1 MKVICA
7 FDSFKGC
14 MTSLE
19 AGEAAKRGVM
29 SAMPGCMVSVMPMA
43 DGGEGTIDAIRSM
56 TGGREV
62 PIRVLDP
69 LIRERKSKYVMDCD
83 SATAYVEI
91 AQCAGLT
98 MLTPDERDAM
108 RTSSYGLGM
117 AMAKAIEAGAK
128 HITICLGG
136 SATND
141 AALGALQALGLKV
154 YTENG
159 LLNRPVTGADLINI
173 TDVDSKALEQLKSLC
188 DITVLYDAD
197 IPFCGPMGA
206 VRLYAPQ
213 KGVKAEDLNGLE
225 RGMENVREVVERKT
239 GVKAESVK
247 GAGAAGGAGYG
258 LAALAGAKMESGID
272 YMLSL
277 SDFDA
282 RLAETSI
289 VLTGE
294 GKADIQTLQGKVSAG
309 ILSHAR
315 KRGVPVWLFA
325 GKVEDREAL
334 LNAGFERVVD
344 INAAQD
350 TAQDPMDNTVA
361 RRRLENAVR
370 CTAEDKIK
378 KLRRLC
384 EELRMCV
391 LFL

>member
-258 LAALAGAKMESGID
+258 LAALAGAKMETGID

-282 RLAETSI
+282 QLAETTI

-344 INAAQD
+344 INAGQD

-384 EELRMCV
+384 DRS
-391 LFL
+391 

>member
-29 SAMPGCMVSVMPMA
+29 SAKPGCMVSVMPMA

-62 PIRVLDP
+62 PIRVLGP
-69 LIRERKSKYVMDCD
+69 LLRECESKYLMDCD
-83 SATAYVEI
+83 GATAYIEM

-108 RTSSYGLGM
+108 HTSSYGLGM
-117 AMAKAIEAGAK
+117 AMVKAIEAGAK

-141 AALGALQALGLKV
+141 VAIGALQALGLQV
-154 YTENG
+154 YTRDG
-159 LLNRPVTGADLINI
+159 ILNRPVTGADMIDI
-173 TDVDSKALEQLKSLC
+173 TDVDSTALEQLKCEC

-213 KGVKAEDLNGLE
+213 KGVKVMDLDGLE
-225 RGMENVREVVERKT
+225 RGMKNVLEVIERKT
-239 GVKAESVK
+239 SVKAASVK

-258 LAALAGAKMESGID
+258 LAAMAGAKMESGIE

-282 RLAETSI
+282 ILDETAI

-294 GKADIQTLQGKVSAG
+294 GRADSQTLQGKVSDG

-315 KRGVPVWLFA
+315 NRGVPVWLFA
-325 GKVEDREAL
+325 GKVENKDSL
-334 LNAGFERVVD
+334 LKAGFGKVID
-344 INAAQD
+344 INAGHG
-350 TAQDPMDNTVA
+350 TAQNPLDNTTA
-361 RRRLENAVR
+361 RQRLENAVR
-370 CTAEDKIK
+370 RT
-378 KLRRLC
+378 
-384 EELRMCV
+384 V
-391 LFL
+391 

>member
-19 AGEAAKRGVM
+19 AGEAAKHGIL
-29 SAMPGCMVSVMPMA
+29 SAMLDCMVSVMPMA
-43 DGGEGTIDAIRSM
+43 DGGEGTIDAIRSIM
-56 TGGREV
+56 GGSEV

-69 LIRERKSKYVMDCD
+69 LLRERESEYVMDCD
-83 SATAYVEI
+83 GETAYIEM

-117 AMAKAIEAGAK
+117 AMVKAIEAGAK

-141 AALGALQALGLKV
+141 VAIGTLQALGLKV
-154 YTENG
+154 YTRNG
-159 LLNRPVTGADLINI
+159 ILNRSVTGADLINI
-173 TDVDSKALEQLKSLC
+173 TDVDSTALEQLKSQC

-197 IPFCGPMGA
+197 IPFCGPLGA

-213 KGVKAEDLNGLE
+213 KGVKAEDVDGLE
-225 RGMENVREVVERKT
+225 RGMKNVREVVERKT
-239 GVKAESVK
+239 GIKTASVK

-258 LAALAGAKMESGID
+258 LAAMAGAKMESGID

-282 RLAETSI
+282 ILDETAI

-294 GKADIQTLQGKVSAG
+294 GKADSQTLQGKVSAG
-309 ILSHAR
+309 ILNHAR
-315 KRGVPVWLFA
+315 NRGVPVWLFA
-325 GKVEDREAL
+325 GKVEDMEAL
-334 LNAGFERVVD
+334 LNSGFEKVID
-344 INAAQD
+344 INADQD
-350 TAQDPMDNTVA
+350 TAQDPMNNATA
-361 RRRLENAVR
+361 RQRLENAVR
-370 CTAEDKIK
+370 RTAEDKIK

-384 EELRMCV
+384 DRS
-391 LFL
+391 

>member
-19 AGEAAKRGVM
+19 AGEAAKRSVM

-56 TGGREV
+56 IGGREV

-69 LIRERKSKYVMDCD
+69 LLRERESEYVMDCD
-83 SATAYVEI
+83 GETAYIEM

-117 AMAKAIEAGAK
+117 AMVKAIEAGAK

-141 AALGALQALGLKV
+141 VAIGTLQALGLKV
-154 YTENG
+154 YTRNG
-159 LLNRPVTGADLINI
+159 ILNRPITGADLINI
-173 TDVDSKALEQLKSLC
+173 TDVDSTALEQLKSQC

-213 KGVKAEDLNGLE
+213 KGVKAEDLDILE
-225 RGMENVREVVERKT
+225 RGVKNVREVVERKT
-239 GVKAESVK
+239 GIKTASVK

-258 LAALAGAKMESGID
+258 LAAMAGAKMESGID

-277 SDFDA
+277 SGFYA
-282 RLAETSI
+282 RLDETAI

-294 GKADIQTLQGKVSAG
+294 GKADSQTLQGKVSAG
-309 ILSHAR
+309 ILSHAW

-344 INAAQD
+344 INAGQD

-361 RRRLENAVR
+361 KQRLENAVR

-384 EELRMCV
+384 DRS
-391 LFL
+391 

>member
-247 GAGAAGGAGYG
+247 GTGAAGGAGYG
-258 LAALAGAKMESGID
+258 LAALAGAKMETGID

-282 RLAETSI
+282 QLAETTI

-344 INAAQD
+344 INAGQD

-384 EELRMCV
+384 DRS
-391 LFL
+391 

>member
-19 AGEAAKRGVM
+19 AGEAAKRSVM

-43 DGGEGTIDAIRSM
+43 DGGEGTIDAIRRM

-62 PIRVLDP
+62 PIRVFDP
-69 LIRERKSKYVMDCD
+69 LLRERESEYVMDCD

-141 AALGALQALGLKV
+141 AALGALQALGLQI

-173 TDVDSKALEQLKSLC
+173 TDVDSTALEQLKSQC

-213 KGVKAEDLNGLE
+213 KGVKAEDLDILE
-225 RGMENVREVVERKT
+225 RGMKNVREVVERKT
-239 GVKAESVK
+239 GIKTASVK

-258 LAALAGAKMESGID
+258 LAAMAGAKMESGID

-282 RLAETSI
+282 ILDETAI

-294 GKADIQTLQGKVSAG
+294 GKADSQTLQGKVSAG
-309 ILSHAR
+309 ILSHAW

-325 GKVEDREAL
+325 GKVEDSEAL
-334 LNAGFERVVD
+334 LNSGFEKVID
-344 INAAQD
+344 INADQD
-350 TAQDPMDNTVA
+350 TAQDPMNNTVA

-384 EELRMCV
+384 DRS
-391 LFL
+391 

>member
-19 AGEAAKRGVM
+19 AGEAAKRGIM

-108 RTSSYGLGM
+108 RTTSYGLGM

-141 AALGALQALGLKV
+141 AALGALQALGLQI

-173 TDVDSKALEQLKSLC
+173 TDVDSTALEQLKSQC

-213 KGVKAEDLNGLE
+213 KGVKAEDLDILE
-225 RGMENVREVVERKT
+225 RGMKNVREVVERKT
-239 GVKAESVK
+239 GIKTASVK

-258 LAALAGAKMESGID
+258 LAAMAGAKMESGID

-277 SDFDA
+277 SGFYA
-282 RLAETSI
+282 RLAETAI

-294 GKADIQTLQGKVSAG
+294 GKADSQTLQGKVSAG
-309 ILSHAR
+309 ILSHAW

-334 LNAGFERVVD
+334 LNAGFEKVVD
-344 INAAQD
+344 INAGQD

-361 RRRLENAVR
+361 KQRLENAVR
-370 CTAEDKIK
+370 RTVEDKIK

-384 EELRMCV
+384 DRS
-391 LFL
+391 

>member
-1 MKVICA
+1 
-7 FDSFKGC
+7 

-19 AGEAAKRGVM
+19 AGEAAKHGIL
-29 SAMPGCMVSVMPMA
+29 SAMLDCMVSVMPMA

-56 TGGREV
+56 TSGREV

-69 LIRERKSKYVMDCD
+69 LLRERESEYVMDCD
-83 SATAYVEI
+83 SESAYVEM

-98 MLTPDERDAM
+98 MLAPGERDAM

-141 AALGALQALGLKV
+141 VALGALQALGLQI

-173 TDVDSKALEQLKSLC
+173 TDVDSTALEQLKSHC

-213 KGVKAEDLNGLE
+213 KGVKAMDLDGLE
-225 RGMENVREVVERKT
+225 RGMKNVREVVERKT
-239 GVKAESVK
+239 GIKTASVK

-258 LAALAGAKMESGID
+258 LAAMAGAKMESGID

-277 SDFDA
+277 SGFYA
-282 RLAETSI
+282 RLAETAI

-294 GKADIQTLQGKVSAG
+294 GKADSQTLQGKVSAG
-309 ILSHAR
+309 ILSHAW

-334 LNAGFERVVD
+334 LNAGFGKVVD
-344 INAAQD
+344 INAGQD
-350 TAQDPMDNTVA
+350 SAQDPMDNTVA

-378 KLRRLC
+378 ELRRLC
-384 EELRMCV
+384 DRS
-391 LFL
+391 

>member
-19 AGEAAKRGVM
+19 AGEAAKRGFM

-69 LIRERKSKYVMDCD
+69 LLRECESKYVMDCD
-83 SATAYVEI
+83 SETAYIEM

-108 RTSSYGLGM
+108 HTSSYGLGM
-117 AMAKAIEAGAK
+117 AVAKAIEAGAK

-141 AALGALQALGLKV
+141 VAIGALQALGLKV
-154 YTENG
+154 YTRDG
-159 LLNRPVTGADLINI
+159 ILNRPVTGADLIDI
-173 TDVDSKALEQLKSLC
+173 ADIDSTALEQLKTQC

-197 IPFCGPMGA
+197 IPFCGPEGA
-206 VRLYAPQ
+206 VKLYATQ
-213 KGVKAEDLNGLE
+213 KGVKSENLDGLE
-225 RGMENVREVVERKT
+225 RGMENVREVIERKT

-272 YMLSL
+272 YVLSL

-282 RLAETSI
+282 RLTETAL

-294 GKADIQTLQGKVSAG
+294 GKADSQTLQGKVSAG

-315 KRGVPVWLFA
+315 NRGVPVWLFA

-334 LNAGFERVVD
+334 LNSGFERVED
-344 INAAQD
+344 INAGQD
-350 TAQDPMDNTVA
+350 TAQDSLNNA
-361 RRRLENAVR
+361 IAKQRLENAVR
-370 CTAEDKIK
+370 RMAEDKIK
-378 KLRRLC
+378 KLRRQC
-384 EELRMCV
+384 DRS
-391 LFL
+391 

>member
-19 AGEAAKRGVM
+19 AGEAAKRGFM

-43 DGGEGTIDAIRSM
+43 DGGEGTIDAIRSL

-69 LIRERKSKYVMDCD
+69 LLRERESKYVMDCD
-83 SATAYVEI
+83 SETAYVEM

-108 RTSSYGLGM
+108 HTSSYGLGM
-117 AMAKAIEAGAK
+117 AVAKAIEAGTK

-141 AALGALQALGLKV
+141 VAIGALQALGLKV
-154 YTENG
+154 YTRDG
-159 LLNRPVTGADLINI
+159 ILNRPVTGADLINI
-173 TDVDSKALEQLKSLC
+173 TDVDSTALELLKIQC

-213 KGVKAEDLNGLE
+213 KGVKEMDLDGLE
-225 RGMENVREVVERKT
+225 RGMKNVLEVIERKT
-239 GVKAESVK
+239 SVKAASVK

-272 YMLSL
+272 NMLLL
-277 SDFDA
+277 SDFNAMLDGTA
-282 RLAETSI
+282 I

-294 GKADIQTLQGKVSAG
+294 GKADSQTLQGKVSAG

-325 GKVEDREAL
+325 GKVEDRDAL
-334 LNAGFERVVD
+334 LKAGFEKIID
-344 INAAQD
+344 INTGQD
-350 TAQDPMDNTVA
+350 TAQDSLNNA
-361 RRRLENAVR
+361 IAKQRLENAVR
-370 CTAEDKIK
+370 RMAEDKIK
-378 KLRRLC
+378 KLRRQC
-384 EELRMCV
+384 DRS
-391 LFL
+391 

>member
-19 AGEAAKRGVM
+19 AGEAAKHGM
-29 SAMPGCMVSVMPMA
+29 LSAMPGCMVSVMPMA

-56 TGGREV
+56 TGGCEV

-141 AALGALQALGLKV
+141 AALGALQALGLQI

-173 TDVDSKALEQLKSLC
+173 TDVDSTALEQLKSQC

-213 KGVKAEDLNGLE
+213 KGVKAEDLDILE
-225 RGMENVREVVERKT
+225 RGMKNVLEVIERKT

-282 RLAETSI
+282 QLAETTI

-344 INAAQD
+344 INAGQD

-384 EELRMCV
+384 DRS
-391 LFL
+391 

>member
-19 AGEAAKRGVM
+19 AGEAAKRGII
-29 SAMPGCMVSVMPMA
+29 SAMPGCAVSVMPMA

-56 TGGREV
+56 TGGQEV
-62 PIRVLDP
+62 AIRVLDP
-69 LIRERKSKYVMDCD
+69 LLRERESKYVMDCD
-83 SATAYVEI
+83 SETAYVEM

-108 RTSSYGLGM
+108 HTSSYGLGM
-117 AMAKAIEAGAK
+117 AVAKAIEAEAK
-128 HITICLGG
+128 RITICLGG

-141 AALGALQALGLKV
+141 VAIGALQALGLKV
-154 YTENG
+154 YTRDG
-159 LLNRPVTGADLINI
+159 ILNRPVTGADLIDI
-173 TDVDSKALEQLKSLC
+173 ADIDSTALEQLKIQC

-213 KGVKAEDLNGLE
+213 KGVKSEDLDGLE
-225 RGMENVREVVERKT
+225 RGMKNVLEVIERKT

-258 LAALAGAKMESGID
+258 LAAIAGAKMESGID

-282 RLAETSI
+282 ILDETAI

-294 GKADIQTLQGKVSAG
+294 GKADSQTLQGKVSAG
-309 ILSHAR
+309 ILSHAG

-334 LNAGFERVVD
+334 LNAGFEKVVG
-344 INAAQD
+344 INAGQD

-384 EELRMCV
+384 DRS
-391 LFL
+391 

>member
-1 MKVICA
+1 
-7 FDSFKGC
+7 
-14 MTSLE
+14 
-19 AGEAAKRGVM
+19 M

-43 DGGEGTIDAIRSM
+43 DGGEGTIDAIRSK
-56 TGGREV
+56 TGAREV

-69 LIRERKSKYVMDCD
+69 LLRERESKFVMDCD
-83 SATAYVEI
+83 GETAYIEI

-98 MLTPDERDAM
+98 MLAPDERDAM

-117 AMAKAIEAGAK
+117 AMAKAMEAGAK
-128 HITICLGG
+128 RITICLGG

-154 YTENG
+154 YTRDG
-159 LLNRPVTGADLINI
+159 ILNRPVTGTDLIDI
-173 TDVDSKALEQLKSLC
+173 TDIDATELDSLKIQC

-213 KGVKAEDLNGLE
+213 KGVKAEDLDWLE
-225 RGMENVREVVERKT
+225 RGMKNVLAVIERET
-239 GVKAESVK
+239 GVKGSLVK
-247 GAGAAGGAGYG
+247 GAGAAGGVGYG
-258 LAALAGAKMESGID
+258 LAAMAGAKMESGID

-277 SDFDA
+277 SDFDSRIA
-282 RLAETSI
+282 GTAI

-294 GKADIQTLQGKVSAG
+294 GKADSQTLQGKVSAG
-309 ILSHAR
+309 ILGHAR
-315 KRGVPVWLFA
+315 NRGVPVWLFA

-344 INAAQD
+344 INAGQD
-350 TAQDPMDNTVA
+350 TAQDSLNNA
-361 RRRLENAVR
+361 IAGQRLENAVR
-370 CTAEDKIK
+370 RTVEDKIK

-384 EELRMCV
+384 DRS
-391 LFL
+391 

>member
-1 MKVICA
+1 
-7 FDSFKGC
+7 

-56 TGGREV
+56 IGGREV

-69 LIRERKSKYVMDCD
+69 LLRERESEYVMDCD
-83 SATAYVEI
+83 GETAYIEM

-117 AMAKAIEAGAK
+117 AMVKAIEAGAK

-141 AALGALQALGLKV
+141 VAIGTLQALGLKV
-154 YTENG
+154 YTRNG
-159 LLNRPVTGADLINI
+159 ILNRPITGADLINI
-173 TDVDSKALEQLKSLC
+173 TDVDSTALEQLKSQC

-213 KGVKAEDLNGLE
+213 KGVKAEDLDILE
-225 RGMENVREVVERKT
+225 RGVKNVREVVERKT
-239 GVKAESVK
+239 GIKTASVK

-258 LAALAGAKMESGID
+258 LAAMAGAKMESGID

-277 SDFDA
+277 SGFYA
-282 RLAETSI
+282 RLDETAI

-294 GKADIQTLQGKVSAG
+294 GKADSQTLQGKVSAG
-309 ILSHAR
+309 ILSHAW

-344 INAAQD
+344 INAGQD

-384 EELRMCV
+384 DRS
-391 LFL
+391 

>member
-19 AGEAAKRGVM
+19 AGEAAKRGII
-29 SAMPGCMVSVMPMA
+29 SAMPGCAVSVMPMA

-56 TGGREV
+56 TGGQEV
-62 PIRVLDP
+62 AIRVLDP
-69 LIRERKSKYVMDCD
+69 LLRECESKYVMDCD
-83 SATAYVEI
+83 SETAYVEM

-98 MLTPDERDAM
+98 MLTPDERNAM

-117 AMAKAIEAGAK
+117 AVAKAVEAGAK

-141 AALGALQALGLKV
+141 VAIGALQALGLKV

-159 LLNRPVTGADLINI
+159 LLKRSVTGADLIDI
-173 TDVDSKALEQLKSLC
+173 ADIDSTALEQLKSQC

-213 KGVKAEDLNGLE
+213 KGVKSEDLDGLE
-225 RGMENVREVVERKT
+225 RGMENVSEVIERKT
-239 GVKAESVK
+239 GVKASSVK

-272 YMLSL
+272 NMLSL
-277 SDFDA
+277 SDFNAMLDGTA
-282 RLAETSI
+282 I

-294 GKADIQTLQGKVSAG
+294 GKADSQTLQGKVSAG

-325 GKVEDREAL
+325 GKVEDRAAL
-334 LNAGFERVVD
+334 LNSGFEKVVD
-344 INAAQD
+344 INAGQD
-350 TAQDPMDNTVA
+350 TEQDPLDNA
-361 RRRLENAVR
+361 IAGQRLENAVR
-370 CTAEDKIK
+370 RMAEDKIK
-378 KLRRLC
+378 KLRRQC
-384 EELRMCV
+384 DRS
-391 LFL
+391 

>member
-14 MTSLE
+14 MTSIE

-29 SAMPGCMVSVMPMA
+29 SAMPGCMVSVLPMA
-43 DGGEGTIDAIRSM
+43 DGGEGTIDAIRST
-56 TGGREV
+56 TGGRDV

-69 LIRERKSKYVMDCD
+69 LLRERESKYVMDCD
-83 SATAYVEI
+83 GETAYIEM

-108 RTSSYGLGM
+108 HTSSYGLGM
-117 AMAKAIEAGAK
+117 AMVKAIEAGAK

-141 AALGALQALGLKV
+141 VAMGALQALGLRV
-154 YTENG
+154 YTRDG
-159 LLNRPVTGADLINI
+159 ILNRPVTGADLINI
-173 TDVDSKALEQLKSLC
+173 TDVDSTALEQLKSQC

-213 KGVKAEDLNGLE
+213 KGVKSEDLDGLE
-225 RGMENVREVVERKT
+225 RGMKNVLEVIERKT

-258 LAALAGAKMESGID
+258 LAAMAGAKMESGID

-277 SDFDA
+277 SGFDA
-282 RLAETSI
+282 RLAETAI

-294 GKADIQTLQGKVSAG
+294 GKADSQTLQGKVSAG

-315 KRGVPVWLFA
+315 NRGVPVWLFA

-334 LNAGFERVVD
+334 LNAGFEKVVD
-344 INAAQD
+344 INAGQD

-370 CTAEDKIK
+370 YTAEDKIK

-384 EELRMCV
+384 DRS
-391 LFL
+391 

>member
-19 AGEAAKRGVM
+19 AGEAAKRGII
-29 SAMPGCMVSVMPMA
+29 SAMPDCAVSVMPMA
-43 DGGEGTIDAIRSM
+43 DGGEGTIDAIRSL

-62 PIRVLDP
+62 AIRVLDP
-69 LIRERKSKYVMDCD
+69 LLRECESKYVMDCD
-83 SATAYVEI
+83 SETAYVEM
-91 AQCAGLT
+91 AQCSGLT

-108 RTSSYGLGM
+108 HTSSYGLGM

-141 AALGALQALGLKV
+141 AAMGALQALGLKV
-154 YTENG
+154 YTRDG
-159 LLNRPVTGADLINI
+159 VLNRPVTGTDLIDI
-173 TDVDSKALEQLKSLC
+173 TDIDATELNSLKIQC

-213 KGVKAEDLNGLE
+213 KGVKAEDLDGLE
-225 RGMENVREVVERKT
+225 RGMKNVREVVERKT
-239 GVKAESVK
+239 GIKTASVK

-258 LAALAGAKMESGID
+258 LAAMAGAKMESGID

-277 SDFDA
+277 SGFDA
-282 RLAETSI
+282 RLVETAI

-294 GKADIQTLQGKVSAG
+294 GKADSQTLQGKVSAG
-309 ILSHAR
+309 ILSHAW

-325 GKVEDREAL
+325 GKVEDSEAL
-334 LNAGFERVVD
+334 LNSGFEKVID
-344 INAAQD
+344 INAGQD

-370 CTAEDKIK
+370 RTVEDKIK

-384 EELRMCV
+384 DRS
-391 LFL
+391 

>member
-1 MKVICA
+1 M
-7 FDSFKGC
+7 
-14 MTSLE
+14 
-19 AGEAAKRGVM
+19 RGIL
-29 SAMPGCMVSVMPMA
+29 SAMPGCIVSVMPMA
-43 DGGEGTIDAIRSM
+43 DGGEGSIDAIRSM
-56 TGGREV
+56 TGAREV
-62 PIRVLDP
+62 PILVPDP
-69 LIRERKSKYVMDCD
+69 LLRECESKYVMDCD
-83 SATAYVEI
+83 GETAYIEM

-117 AMAKAIEAGAK
+117 AMVKAIEAGAK

-154 YTENG
+154 YTRDG
-159 LLNRPVTGADLINI
+159 ILNRPVTGTDLIDI
-173 TDVDSKALEQLKSLC
+173 TDIDATELDSLKIQC

-213 KGVKAEDLNGLE
+213 KGVKAEDLDILE
-225 RGMENVREVVERKT
+225 RGMKNVREVIELKT
-239 GVKAESVK
+239 GVKTASVK

-258 LAALAGAKMESGID
+258 LAAMAGAKMESGID

-277 SDFDA
+277 SGFDA
-282 RLAETSI
+282 RLAETAI

-294 GKADIQTLQGKVSAG
+294 GKADSQTLQGKVSAG
-309 ILSHAR
+309 ILSHAW

-325 GKVEDREAL
+325 GKVEDSEAL
-334 LNAGFERVVD
+334 LNSGFEKVID
-344 INAAQD
+344 INADQD
-350 TAQDPMDNTVA
+350 TAQDPMNNATA
-361 RRRLENAVR
+361 RQRLENAVR
-370 CTAEDKIK
+370 RTVEDKIK

-384 EELRMCV
+384 DRS
-391 LFL
+391 

>member
-29 SAMPGCMVSVMPMA
+29 GAMPGCMVSVMPMA

-69 LIRERKSKYVMDCD
+69 LLRERESEYVMDCD
-83 SATAYVEI
+83 SESAYVEM

-98 MLTPDERDAM
+98 MLAPDERDAM

-154 YTENG
+154 YTRDG
-159 LLNRPVTGADLINI
+159 ILNRPVTGTDLIDI
-173 TDVDSKALEQLKSLC
+173 TDIDATELDSLKIQC

-213 KGVKAEDLNGLE
+213 KGVKAEDLDGLE
-225 RGMENVREVVERKT
+225 RGMKNVREVVERKT
-239 GVKAESVK
+239 GIKTASVK

-258 LAALAGAKMESGID
+258 LAAMAGAKMESGIE

-282 RLAETSI
+282 RLDETAI

-294 GKADIQTLQGKVSAG
+294 GKADSQTLQGKVSAG

-315 KRGVPVWLFA
+315 NRGVPVWLFA
-325 GKVEDREAL
+325 GKVENKDAL
-334 LNAGFERVVD
+334 LKAGFGKVID
-344 INAAQD
+344 INAGQDAAQD
-350 TAQDPMDNTVA
+350 SLNNAIA
-361 RRRLENAVR
+361 RQRLENAVR
-370 CTAEDKIK
+370 RTVEDKIK

-384 EELRMCV
+384 DRS
-391 LFL
+391 

>member
-14 MTSLE
+14 MTGME
-19 AGEAAKRGVM
+19 AGDAAMRGIL
-29 SAMPGCMVSVMPMA
+29 SAMPGCIVSVMPMA
-43 DGGEGTIDAIRSM
+43 DGGEGSIDAIRSM
-56 TGGREV
+56 TGAREV
-62 PIRVLDP
+62 PILVPDP
-69 LIRERKSKYVMDCD
+69 LLRECESKYVMDCD
-83 SATAYVEI
+83 GETAYIEM

-117 AMAKAIEAGAK
+117 AMVKAIEAGAK

-154 YTENG
+154 YTRDG
-159 LLNRPVTGADLINI
+159 ILNRPVTGTDLIDI
-173 TDVDSKALEQLKSLC
+173 TDIDATELDSLKIQC

-213 KGVKAEDLNGLE
+213 KGVKAEDLDILE
-225 RGMENVREVVERKT
+225 RGMKNVREVIELKT
-239 GVKAESVK
+239 GVKTASVK

-258 LAALAGAKMESGID
+258 LAAMAGAKMESGID

-277 SDFDA
+277 SGFDA
-282 RLAETSI
+282 RLAETAI

-294 GKADIQTLQGKVSAG
+294 GKADSQTLQGKVSAG
-309 ILSHAR
+309 ILSHAW

-325 GKVEDREAL
+325 GKVEDSEAL
-334 LNAGFERVVD
+334 LNSGFEKVID
-344 INAAQD
+344 INADQD
-350 TAQDPMDNTVA
+350 TAQDPMNNATA
-361 RRRLENAVR
+361 RQRLENAVR
-370 CTAEDKIK
+370 RTVEDKIK

-384 EELRMCV
+384 DRS
-391 LFL
+391 

>member
-14 MTSLE
+14 MASLE
-19 AGEAAKRGVM
+19 AGDAAMRGLL

-69 LIRERKSKYVMDCD
+69 LLRERESEYVMDCD
-83 SATAYVEI
+83 GETAYIEM

-108 RTSSYGLGM
+108 RTSSYGLGT
-117 AMAKAIEAGAK
+117 AMASALKAGAK

-159 LLNRPVTGADLINI
+159 LLNRPVTGADMINI

-289 VLTGE
+289 VMTGE
-294 GKADIQTLQGKVSAG
+294 GKADSQTLQGKVSAG
-309 ILSHAR
+309 ILRQAR
-315 KRGVPVWLFA
+315 NRDVPVWLFA

-334 LNAGFERVVD
+334 FNSGFEKVVD
-344 INAAQD
+344 INAGQD
-350 TAQDPMDNTVA
+350 TAQDPTDNTVA
-361 RRRLENAVR
+361 RQRLEDAVKR
-370 CTAEDKIK
+370 TVEEKIK
-378 KLRRLC
+378 KLRSLC
-384 EELRMCV
+384 DRS
-391 LFL
+391 

>member
-29 SAMPGCMVSVMPMA
+29 SAMPGCIVSVMPMA

-69 LIRERKSKYVMDCD
+69 LLRERESKYVMDCD
-83 SATAYVEI
+83 GETAYIEM

-108 RTSSYGLGM
+108 HTSSYGLGM
-117 AMAKAIEAGAK
+117 AMVKAIEAGAK
-128 HITICLGG
+128 HIIICLGG

-141 AALGALQALGLKV
+141 VAIGALQALGLKV
-154 YTENG
+154 YTRDEI
-159 LLNRPVTGADLINI
+159 LNRPITGADLINI
-173 TDVDSKALEQLKSLC
+173 TDVDSTALEQLKCQC

-197 IPFCGPMGA
+197 IPFCGTMGA

-213 KGVKAEDLNGLE
+213 KGVKAMDLDGLE
-225 RGMENVREVVERKT
+225 RGMKNVLEVIELKT
-239 GVKAESVK
+239 GVKTASVK

-258 LAALAGAKMESGID
+258 LAAIAGAKMESGID

-282 RLAETSI
+282 ILDETAI

-294 GKADIQTLQGKVSAG
+294 GKADSQTLQGKVSAG
-309 ILSHAR
+309 ILNHAR
-315 KRGVPVWLFA
+315 NRGVPVWLFA
-325 GKVEDREAL
+325 GKVENKEAL
-334 LNAGFERVVD
+334 LKAGFEKIID
-344 INAAQD
+344 INAGQDTGQD
-350 TAQDPMDNTVA
+350 TAQDPLNNAIA
-361 RRRLENAVR
+361 RQRLENAVK
-370 CTAEDKIK
+370 CTVGDNIK

-384 EELRMCV
+384 DRS
-391 LFL
+391 

>member
-14 MTSLE
+14 ITSLE
-19 AGEAAKRGVM
+19 AGEAAKHGIL
-29 SAMPGCMVSVMPMA
+29 SAMLDSMVSVMPMA

-56 TGGREV
+56 IGGREV

-69 LIRERKSKYVMDCD
+69 LLRERESEYVMDCD
-83 SATAYVEI
+83 SESAYVEM

-108 RTSSYGLGM
+108 HTSSYGLGM

-141 AALGALQALGLKV
+141 AALGALQALGLQI

-173 TDVDSKALEQLKSLC
+173 TDVDSTALEQLKSQC

-213 KGVKAEDLNGLE
+213 KGVKAEDLDGLE
-225 RGMENVREVVERKT
+225 RGMKNVREVVERKT
-239 GVKAESVK
+239 GIKTASVK

-258 LAALAGAKMESGID
+258 LAAMAGAKMESGID

-282 RLAETSI
+282 ILDETAI

-294 GKADIQTLQGKVSAG
+294 GKADSQTLQGKVSAG
-309 ILSHAR
+309 ILSHAW

-325 GKVEDREAL
+325 GKVEDSEAL
-334 LNAGFERVVD
+334 LNSGFEKVID
-344 INAAQD
+344 INADQD
-350 TAQDPMDNTVA
+350 TAQDPMNNTVA

-384 EELRMCV
+384 DRS
-391 LFL
+391 

>member
-19 AGEAAKRGVM
+19 AGEAAKKGVM
-29 SAMPGCMVSVMPMA
+29 GAMPGCMVSVMPMA
-43 DGGEGTIDAIRSM
+43 DGGEGSIDAIRSM

-69 LIRERKSKYVMDCD
+69 LLRERESKYVMDCD
-83 SATAYVEI
+83 GTTAYIEM

-98 MLTPDERDAM
+98 MLAPDERDAM

-154 YTENG
+154 FTRDG
-159 LLNRPVTGADLINI
+159 ILNRPVTGTDLIDI
-173 TDVDSKALEQLKSLC
+173 TDIDATELDSLKIQC

-213 KGVKAEDLNGLE
+213 KGVKAEDLDGLE
-225 RGMENVREVVERKT
+225 RGMKNVREVVERKT
-239 GVKAESVK
+239 GIKTASVK

-258 LAALAGAKMESGID
+258 LAAMAGAKMESGID

-282 RLAETSI
+282 ILDETAI

-294 GKADIQTLQGKVSAG
+294 GKADSQTLQGKVSAG

-334 LNAGFERVVD
+334 LNSGFEKVID
-344 INAAQD
+344 INADQD
-350 TAQDPMDNTVA
+350 TAQDPMNNATA
-361 RRRLENAVR
+361 RQRLENAVR
-370 CTAEDKIK
+370 RTVEDKIK

-384 EELRMCV
+384 DRS
-391 LFL
+391 

>member
-1 MKVICA
+1 
-7 FDSFKGC
+7 

-29 SAMPGCMVSVMPMA
+29 GAMPDCMVSVMPMA

-69 LIRERKSKYVMDCD
+69 LLRERESEYVMDCD
-83 SATAYVEI
+83 GATAYIEM

-154 YTENG
+154 YTRDG
-159 LLNRPVTGADLINI
+159 ILNRPVTGTDLIDI
-173 TDVDSKALEQLKSLC
+173 TDIDATELDSLKIQC

-213 KGVKAEDLNGLE
+213 KGVKAEDLDGLE
-225 RGMENVREVVERKT
+225 RGMKNVREVVERKT
-239 GVKAESVK
+239 GIKTASVK

-258 LAALAGAKMESGID
+258 LAAMAGAKMESGID

-277 SDFDA
+277 SGFDA
-282 RLAETSI
+282 RLAETAI

-294 GKADIQTLQGKVSAG
+294 GKADSQTLQGKVSAG
-309 ILSHAR
+309 ILSHAW

-325 GKVEDREAL
+325 GKVKDREAL
-334 LNAGFERVVD
+334 LNSGFEKVID
-344 INAAQD
+344 INAGQD

-370 CTAEDKIK
+370 RTVEDKIK

-384 EELRMCV
+384 DRS
-391 LFL
+391 

>member
-19 AGEAAKRGVM
+19 AGEAAKTGII
-29 SAMPGCMVSVMPMA
+29 SAMPGCAVSVMPMA
-43 DGGEGTIDAIRSM
+43 DGGEGTINAIRSM

-62 PIRVLDP
+62 AIRVLDP
-69 LIRERKSKYVMDCD
+69 LLRERESKYVMDCD
-83 SATAYVEI
+83 SETAYVEM

-98 MLTPDERDAM
+98 MLAPDERDAM

-141 AALGALQALGLKV
+141 AALGALQALGLQI

-173 TDVDSKALEQLKSLC
+173 TDVDSTALEQLKSQC

-213 KGVKAEDLNGLE
+213 KGVKAEDLDGLE
-225 RGMENVREVVERKT
+225 RGMKNVREVVERKT
-239 GVKAESVK
+239 GIKTASEK

-258 LAALAGAKMESGID
+258 LAAMAGAKMESGID

-277 SDFDA
+277 SGFDA
-282 RLAETSI
+282 RLAETAI

-294 GKADIQTLQGKVSAG
+294 GKADSQTLQGKVSAG

-315 KRGVPVWLFA
+315 NRGVPVWLFA

-344 INAAQD
+344 INAGQD

-384 EELRMCV
+384 DRS
-391 LFL
+391 

>member
-14 MTSLE
+14 MTGME
-19 AGEAAKRGVM
+19 AGEAAMRGIL
-29 SAMPGCMVSVMPMA
+29 SAMPGCIVSVMPMA
-43 DGGEGTIDAIRSM
+43 DGGEGSIDAIRSM
-56 TGGREV
+56 TGGRVV
-62 PIRVLDP
+62 PIRVPDP
-69 LIRERKSKYVMDCD
+69 LLRECESKYVMDCD
-83 SATAYVEI
+83 GETAYIEM

-141 AALGALQALGLKV
+141 VAIGALQALGLKV
-154 YTENG
+154 YTRDG
-159 LLNRPVTGADLINI
+159 ILNRPVTGADLITI
-173 TDVDSKALEQLKSLC
+173 TDVDSTALEQLKCQC
-188 DITVLYDAD
+188 DITGLYDAD

-213 KGVKAEDLNGLE
+213 KGVKAMGLDGLE
-225 RGMENVREVVERKT
+225 RGMKNVLEVIELKT
-239 GVKAESVK
+239 GVKAASVK

-258 LAALAGAKMESGID
+258 LAAIAGAKMESGID

-282 RLAETSI
+282 ILDETAI

-294 GKADIQTLQGKVSAG
+294 GKADSQTLQGKVSAG
-309 ILSHAR
+309 ILNHAR
-315 KRGVPVWLFA
+315 NRDVPVWLFA
-325 GKVEDREAL
+325 GKVECRESL
-334 LNAGFERVVD
+334 LKAGFGKVVD
-344 INAAQD
+344 INAGPHTGQD
-350 TAQDPMDNTVA
+350 TAQDPLDNA
-361 RRRLENAVR
+361 IAEQRLENAVR
-370 CTAEDKIK
+370 RTVEDKIK

-384 EELRMCV
+384 DRS
-391 LFL
+391 

>member
-19 AGEAAKRGVM
+19 AGEAAKHGM
-29 SAMPGCMVSVMPMA
+29 LSAMPGCMVSVMPMA

-56 TGGREV
+56 TGGCEV

-69 LIRERKSKYVMDCD
+69 LLCERESKFVMDCD
-83 SATAYVEI
+83 GETAYVEI

-141 AALGALQALGLKV
+141 AALGALQALGLQI

-173 TDVDSKALEQLKSLC
+173 TDVDSTALEQLKSQC

-213 KGVKAEDLNGLE
+213 KGVKAEDLDILE
-225 RGMENVREVVERKT
+225 RGMKNVLEVIERKT

-282 RLAETSI
+282 QLAETTI

-344 INAAQD
+344 INAGQD

-384 EELRMCV
+384 DRS
-391 LFL
+391 

>member
-19 AGEAAKRGVM
+19 AGEAAKHGM
-29 SAMPGCMVSVMPMA
+29 LSAMPGCMVSVMPMA

-350 TAQDPMDNTVA
+350 TAQDPLNNA
-361 RRRLENAVR
+361 IAGQRLENAVR

-378 KLRRLC
+378 ELRRLC
-384 EELRMCV
+384 DRS
-391 LFL
+391 

>member
-1 MKVICA
+1 
-7 FDSFKGC
+7 

-19 AGEAAKRGVM
+19 AGEAAKRGVI
-29 SAMPGCMVSVMPMA
+29 SAMPGCKVSVMPMA

-69 LIRERKSKYVMDCD
+69 LLRERKSEYVMDCD
-83 SATAYVEI
+83 GETAYIEM

-98 MLTPDERDAM
+98 MLAPDERDAM

-141 AALGALQALGLKV
+141 AALGALQALGLQI

-159 LLNRPVTGADLINI
+159 LLNRPVTGTDLINI
-173 TDVDSKALEQLKSLC
+173 TDVDSTALEQLKSQC

-213 KGVKAEDLNGLE
+213 KGVKAMDLDGLE
-225 RGMENVREVVERKT
+225 RGMKNVLEVIELKT
-239 GVKAESVK
+239 ASVK

-258 LAALAGAKMESGID
+258 LAAMAGAKMESGID
-272 YMLSL
+272 YMLSI

-282 RLAETSI
+282 ILDETAI

-294 GKADIQTLQGKVSAG
+294 GKADSQTLQGKVSAG

-315 KRGVPVWLFA
+315 NRGVPVWLFA
-325 GKVEDREAL
+325 GKVENKDAL
-334 LNAGFERVVD
+334 LKAGFAKVID
-344 INAAQD
+344 INAGQD
-350 TAQDPMDNTVA
+350 AGQDSAQDPLDNA
-361 RRRLENAVR
+361 IAGQRLENAVR
-370 CTAEDKIK
+370 RTVEDKIK
-378 KLRRLC
+378 KLRRL
-384 EELRMCV
+384 RDRS
-391 LFL
+391 

>member
-1 MKVICA
+1 
-7 FDSFKGC
+7 

-56 TGGREV
+56 TRGREV

-69 LIRERKSKYVMDCD
+69 LLRECESKYVMDCD
-83 SATAYVEI
+83 GETAYIEM

-108 RTSSYGLGM
+108 HTSSYGLGM
-117 AMAKAIEAGAK
+117 AMVKAIEAGAK

-141 AALGALQALGLKV
+141 VAIGALQALGLNV
-154 YTENG
+154 YTRDG
-159 LLNRPVTGADLINI
+159 ILNRPVTGADLINI
-173 TDVDSKALEQLKSLC
+173 TDVDSTALEQLQCRC

-213 KGVKAEDLNGLE
+213 KGVKAMDLDSLE
-225 RGMENVREVVERKT
+225 RGMKNVLEVIELKT
-239 GVKAESVK
+239 GVKAASVK

-258 LAALAGAKMESGID
+258 LAAMAGAKMESGID

-282 RLAETSI
+282 ILDETAI

-294 GKADIQTLQGKVSAG
+294 GKADSQTLQGKVSAG

-315 KRGVPVWLFA
+315 KRDVPVWLFA
-325 GKVEDREAL
+325 GKVENKDAL
-334 LNAGFERVVD
+334 LKAGFEEIID
-344 INAAQD
+344 INAGLDTGQD
-350 TAQDPMDNTVA
+350 TAQDSLNNA
-361 RRRLENAVR
+361 IALQRLENAVR
-370 CTAEDKIK
+370 RTAEDKIK

-384 EELRMCV
+384 DRS
-391 LFL
+391 

>member
-29 SAMPGCMVSVMPMA
+29 GAMPGCMVSVMPMA

-56 TGGREV
+56 IGGREV

-69 LIRERKSKYVMDCD
+69 LLRERESEYVMDCD
-83 SATAYVEI
+83 SESAYVEM

-98 MLTPDERDAM
+98 MLAPDERDAM

-141 AALGALQALGLKV
+141 VAIGALQALGLQI

-173 TDVDSKALEQLKSLC
+173 TDVDSTALEQLKSQC

-213 KGVKAEDLNGLE
+213 KGVKAEDLDILE
-225 RGMENVREVVERKT
+225 RGMKNVREVVERKT
-239 GVKAESVK
+239 GIKTASVK

-258 LAALAGAKMESGID
+258 LAAMAGAKMGSGID

-277 SDFDA
+277 SGFDA
-282 RLAETSI
+282 RLAETAI

-294 GKADIQTLQGKVSAG
+294 GKADSQTLQGKVSAG
-309 ILSHAR
+309 ILGHAR
-315 KRGVPVWLFA
+315 NRGVPVWLFA
-325 GKVEDREAL
+325 GKVEDSEAL

-344 INAAQD
+344 INAGQD

-384 EELRMCV
+384 DRS
-391 LFL
+391 

>member
-29 SAMPGCMVSVMPMA
+29 GAMPGCMVSVMPMA

-69 LIRERKSKYVMDCD
+69 LLRERESEYVMDCD
-83 SATAYVEI
+83 GETAYIEM

-141 AALGALQALGLKV
+141 AALGALQAFGLKV
-154 YTENG
+154 YTRDG
-159 LLNRPVTGADLINI
+159 ILNRPVTGTDLIDI
-173 TDVDSKALEQLKSLC
+173 TDIDATELDSLKIQC

-213 KGVKAEDLNGLE
+213 KGVKAEDLDGLE
-225 RGMENVREVVERKT
+225 RGMKNVLEVIELKT
-239 GVKAESVK
+239 GVKTASAK

-258 LAALAGAKMESGID
+258 LAAMTGAKMESGID

-282 RLAETSI
+282 ILDETAI

-294 GKADIQTLQGKVSAG
+294 GKADSQTLQGKVSAG
-309 ILSHAR
+309 ILNHAR
-315 KRGVPVWLFA
+315 NRGVPVWLFA
-325 GKVEDREAL
+325 GKVENKDAL
-334 LNAGFERVVD
+334 LKEGFEEIID
-344 INAAQD
+344 INAGQD
-350 TAQDPMDNTVA
+350 TGQDSLNNAIA
-361 RRRLENAVR
+361 RQRLENAVR
-370 CTAEDKIK
+370 RTVEDKIK

-384 EELRMCV
+384 DRS
-391 LFL
+391 

>member
-19 AGEAAKRGVM
+19 AGEAAKRGII
-29 SAMPGCMVSVMPMA
+29 SAMPGCAVSVMPMA
-43 DGGEGTIDAIRSM
+43 DGGEGTINAIRSM

-62 PIRVLDP
+62 EIRVLDP
-69 LIRERKSKYVMDCD
+69 LLRERESKYVMDCD
-83 SATAYVEI
+83 SETAYVEM

-108 RTSSYGLGM
+108 HTSSYGLGM
-117 AMAKAIEAGAK
+117 AVAKAIEAGAK
-128 HITICLGG
+128 RITICLGG

-141 AALGALQALGLKV
+141 VAIGALQALGLKV
-154 YTENG
+154 YTRDG
-159 LLNRPVTGADLINI
+159 ILNRPVTGADLIDI
-173 TDVDSKALEQLKSLC
+173 ADIDSTALEQLKSQC

-213 KGVKAEDLNGLE
+213 KGVKEMDLDGLE
-225 RGMENVREVVERKT
+225 RGMENVLEVIERKT

-272 YMLSL
+272 NMLSL
-277 SDFDA
+277 SDFNAMLDGTA
-282 RLAETSI
+282 I

-294 GKADIQTLQGKVSAG
+294 GKADSQTLQGKVSAG

-325 GKVEDREAL
+325 GKVEDRAAL
-334 LNAGFERVVD
+334 LNSGFEKVVD
-344 INAAQD
+344 INAGQN
-350 TAQDPMDNTVA
+350 TAQDSLDNA
-361 RRRLENAVR
+361 IAKQRLENAVR
-370 CTAEDKIK
+370 RMAEDKIK
-378 KLRRLC
+378 KLRRQC
-384 EELRMCV
+384 DRS
-391 LFL
+391 

>member
-69 LIRERKSKYVMDCD
+69 LLRERESEYVMDCD
-83 SATAYVEI
+83 GATAYIEM

-141 AALGALQALGLKV
+141 AALGALQALGLQI

-173 TDVDSKALEQLKSLC
+173 TDVDSTALEQLKSQC

-213 KGVKAEDLNGLE
+213 KGVKAEDLDGLE
-225 RGMENVREVVERKT
+225 RGMKNVREVVERKT
-239 GVKAESVK
+239 GIKTTSVK

-258 LAALAGAKMESGID
+258 LATMAGAKMESGID

-282 RLAETSI
+282 ILDETAI

-294 GKADIQTLQGKVSAG
+294 GKADSQTLQGKVSAG
-309 ILSHAR
+309 ILSHAW

-325 GKVEDREAL
+325 GKVEDSEAL
-334 LNAGFERVVD
+334 LNSGFEKVID
-344 INAAQD
+344 INAGQD

-370 CTAEDKIK
+370 RTVEDKIK
-378 KLRRLC
+378 ELRRQC
-384 EELRMCV
+384 DRS
-391 LFL
+391 

>member
-56 TGGREV
+56 IGGREV

-69 LIRERKSKYVMDCD
+69 LLRERESEYVMDCD
-83 SATAYVEI
+83 GETAYIEM

-108 RTSSYGLGM
+108 HTSSYGLGM
-117 AMAKAIEAGAK
+117 VVVKAIEAGAK

-141 AALGALQALGLKV
+141 AAIGALQALGLKV
-154 YTENG
+154 YTRYG
-159 LLNRPVTGADLINI
+159 ILNRPVTGADLIDI
-173 TDVDSKALEQLKSLC
+173 VDVDSTALELLKIQC

-206 VRLYAPQ
+206 ARLYAPQ
-213 KGVKAEDLNGLE
+213 KGVKEMDLDGLE
-225 RGMENVREVVERKT
+225 RGMKNVLEVIERKT

-272 YMLSL
+272 NMLSL
-277 SDFDA
+277 SDFNAMLDGTA
-282 RLAETSI
+282 I

-294 GKADIQTLQGKVSAG
+294 GKADSQTLQGKVSAG

-315 KRGVPVWLFA
+315 NRGVPVWLFA

-334 LNAGFERVVD
+334 LNSGFEKVVD
-344 INAAQD
+344 INAGQD
-350 TAQDPMDNTVA
+350 TKQDSLNNA
-361 RRRLENAVR
+361 IAGQRLENAVKR
-370 CTAEDKIK
+370 TAENKIK
-378 KLRRLC
+378 KLRRQC
-384 EELRMCV
+384 DRS
-391 LFL
+391 

>member
-29 SAMPGCMVSVMPMA
+29 SAKPGCMVSVMSMA

-69 LIRERKSKYVMDCD
+69 LLRERESEYVMDCD
-83 SATAYVEI
+83 GETVYIEM

-154 YTENG
+154 YTRDG
-159 LLNRPVTGADLINI
+159 ILNRPVTGTDLIDI
-173 TDVDSKALEQLKSLC
+173 TDIDATELDSLKIQC

-206 VRLYAPQ
+206 VRLNAPQ
-213 KGVKAEDLNGLE
+213 KGVKAEDLDGLE
-225 RGMENVREVVERKT
+225 RGMKNVREVVERKT
-239 GVKAESVK
+239 GIKTASVK

-258 LAALAGAKMESGID
+258 LAAMAGAKMESGID

-282 RLAETSI
+282 ILDETAI

-294 GKADIQTLQGKVSAG
+294 GKADSQTLQGKVSAG
-309 ILSHAR
+309 ILSHAW

-325 GKVEDREAL
+325 GKVEDSEAL
-334 LNAGFERVVD
+334 LNSGFEKVID
-344 INAAQD
+344 INAGQD

-370 CTAEDKIK
+370 RTVEDKIK

-384 EELRMCV
+384 DRS
-391 LFL
+391 

>member
-29 SAMPGCMVSVMPMA
+29 NVMPGCVVSVMPMA

-69 LIRERKSKYVMDCD
+69 LLRECESEYVMDCD
-83 SATAYVEI
+83 SDTAYIEM

-98 MLTPDERDAM
+98 MLTPGERDAM
-108 RTSSYGLGM
+108 HTSSYGLGM
-117 AMAKAIEAGAK
+117 AMVKAIEAGAK

-141 AALGALQALGLKV
+141 AALGALQAFGLKV
-154 YTENG
+154 YTRDG
-159 LLNRPVTGADLINI
+159 ILNRPVTGTDLIDI
-173 TDVDSKALEQLKSLC
+173 TDIDATELDSLKIKC

-213 KGVKAEDLNGLE
+213 KGVKAEDLDGLE
-225 RGMENVREVVERKT
+225 RGMKNVREVVERKT
-239 GVKAESVK
+239 GIKTASVK

-258 LAALAGAKMESGID
+258 LAAMAGAKMESGID

-277 SDFDA
+277 SGFDA
-282 RLAETSI
+282 RLAETAI

-294 GKADIQTLQGKVSAG
+294 GKADSQTLQGKVSAG
-309 ILSHAR
+309 ILSHAW

-325 GKVEDREAL
+325 GKVENSEAL
-334 LNAGFERVVD
+334 LNSGFEKVID
-344 INAAQD
+344 INAGQD

-370 CTAEDKIK
+370 RTVEDKIK

-384 EELRMCV
+384 DRS
-391 LFL
+391 